1 MSNSRRMRASLLA
14 FAALAA
20 MAAGKNWTTQVEET
34 PASHVYGNPDAE
46 LTVTDF
52 SSYTCPHCGEY
63 ARTGGE
69 TIKLAY
75 VGPGQVK
82 TEIRHVIRNPIDLAA
97 ALAAWC
103 GPADKFAQNH
113 TAIMFAQ
120 DKWMAKAEA
129 ASGAQRQRWL
139 AGPIAGRMRAIASDL
154 GFYEIF
160 EQRGYDRPA
169 LDRCLADTELMK
181 TLVDATVSDAETY
194 GVRGTPSFAIDGK
207 LLDSTHTW
215 QALQPQIQ
223 ASLAAASAPE
233 GLDAESRLSE
243 DSAFSLD

>member
-1 MSNSRRMRASLLA
+1 MIPSRRMRASLLA
-14 FAALAA
+14 AAALAM
-20 MAAGKNWTTQVEET
+20 MAAGQNWVTEVERTE
-34 PASHVYGNPDAE
+34 ASHVYGNPDAE

-52 SSYTCPHCGEY
+52 SSYTCPHCGTY

-75 VGPGQVK
+75 VGPGQIR

-103 GPADKFAQNH
+103 GPKDKFARNH
-113 TAIMFAQ
+113 AAIMFAQ
-120 DKWMAKAEA
+120 EDWMARADSA
-129 ASGAQRQRWL
+129 TGAQQQRWVS
-139 AGPIAGRMRAIASDL
+139 GPVAGRMRAIAGDL

-169 LDRCLADTELMK
+169 LDQCLADTERMK
-181 TLVDATVSDAETY
+181 TLIDNTVADAETY

-207 LLDSTHTW
+207 LLDATHSW
-215 QALQPQIQ
+215 DALKPQID
-223 ASLAAASAPE
+223 SGLAAGNSE
-233 GLDAESRLSE
+233 DRLDAPSE
-243 DSAFSLD
+243 LDADSAFSLD